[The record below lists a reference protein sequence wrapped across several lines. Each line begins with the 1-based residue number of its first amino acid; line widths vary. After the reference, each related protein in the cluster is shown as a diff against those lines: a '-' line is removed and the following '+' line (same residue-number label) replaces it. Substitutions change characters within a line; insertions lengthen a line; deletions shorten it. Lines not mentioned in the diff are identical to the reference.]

1 VLGVKRES
9 YKLTTLSLS
18 QKPSDLLRSEDDV
31 FFNVFQKQKQTFLT
45 PAPHATVVIRK

>member
-1 VLGVKRES
+1 M
-9 YKLTTLSLS
+9 T

-45 PAPHATVVIRK
+45 PAPPHATVVIRK